1 MICESYIGD
10 PGSMPGWG
18 RSSGGGHGNSF
29 QYSSWRI
36 LMDGEALWV
45 TIHGAAKSQT

>member
-18 RSSGGGHGNSF
+18 RSSGGGHCNSF